1 MVSGAPGAGH
11 RRAKPFVLW
20 VSTPPRVPGADS
32 VVARLVRHLWGDW
45 PRSQDPVR
53 QESAMRKPAIPSRGA
68 AAASEPDSSVPMGSS
83 RRDFLKA
90 SGGLAA
96 AAAVPATLSGAA
108 TATAG
113 AADHAKP
120 RVTFRDPKRK
130 VLKGGIV
137 LTLDGTDYEK
147 ADVVV
152 E

>member
-1 MVSGAPGAGH
+1 
-11 RRAKPFVLW
+11 
-20 VSTPPRVPGADS
+20 
-32 VVARLVRHLWGDW
+32 
-45 PRSQDPVR
+45 
-53 QESAMRKPAIPSRGA
+53 MRKPTIPSPGA
-68 AAASEPDSSVPMGSS
+68 EATSEPDPSMPRGTS

-113 AADHAKP
+113 AGDHAKP
-120 RVTFRDPKRK
+120 RVTFPDPKRK

-137 LTLDGTDYEK
+137 LTLEGTDYEK

-152 E
+152 EGKKIVAIGPNAGAEPAGSTSTVTA